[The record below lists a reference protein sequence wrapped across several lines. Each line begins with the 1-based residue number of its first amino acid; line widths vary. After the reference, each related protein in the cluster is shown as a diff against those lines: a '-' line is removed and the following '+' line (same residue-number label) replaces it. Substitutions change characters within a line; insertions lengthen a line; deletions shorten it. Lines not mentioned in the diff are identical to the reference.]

1 MGKEIDEAIAD
12 AMAEEEVE
20 KERIE
25 EMLKQGIKDA
35 EKDAREDF
43 KDVLREHFST
53 MKPSV
58 KVEVDLD
65 EYIAL
70 KQKETDYDRVLTV
83 IMKHLRLSYNDEYI
97 STDGDT
103 AEIADVL
110 KALYPKEYDNLYN
123 TLLKRKEFERN
134 AGV

>member
-35 EKDAREDF
+35 EADAREDF

-53 MKPSV
+53 MKPSI
-58 KVEVDLD
+58 KVEIDLD
-65 EYIAL
+65 EYVAL

-83 IMKHLRLSYNDEYI
+83 IMKHLRLSYNNEYI
-97 STDGDT
+97 TTDGDVSEVT
-103 AEIADVL
+103 DVL
-110 KALYPKEYDNLYN
+110 KALYPKEYDNMFN
-123 TLLKRKEFERN
+123 ALLKRKEFEEN

>member
-25 EMLKQGIKDA
+25 EMLKQGINDA
-35 EKDAREDF
+35 EKEAREDF
-43 KDVLREHFST
+43 KDVLREHFNT
-53 MKPSV
+53 LKPSR

-83 IMKHLRLSYNDEYI
+83 IMKHLRLSYNDEYLT
-97 STDGDT
+97 TDSDVSEV
-103 AEIADVL
+103 ANVL
-110 KALYPKEYDNLYN
+110 KALYPKEYDNMFN
-123 TLLKRKEFERN
+123 ALLKRKEFEEN